1 MLIRCP
7 CGLVLRPD
15 HDGSEASTSSPRF
28 SIPMPDPTS
37 APSHPPRQPP
47 RRSRRI
53 TAPALLAF
61 AVLAVAAAVAAVDRF
76 YLHFFGSDAAP
87 LAMMMYAGHIVAA
100 AAFPDAATRTTASAA
115 TIATAAASFPSA
127 KTAATVSTGAM
138 PAPGATPATAAMPAT
153 GAMPATAATPIL
165 PSVARRKALPA
176 SSEQF
181 FADFVA
187 PRRPVVFAPPSGLDA
202 ALGWRTSRWTD
213 AYLERTAGD
222 ATVAVETPLDTG
234 HAWSPFGKE
243 VRHLDMTFRAFLAA
257 SRDAAGPRYYLNLQD
272 ANQDAVVDGFRFLRA
287 PLSALSGDMNIP
299 GFLLST
305 AVTHANFWYGV
316 SHAVNGS
323 KSRLHND
330 GGDNL
335 YVLLAGTKK
344 VVLFSPADALN
355 MYTFGKVVHVHPNGR
370 VEYEDVP
377 HAHFGRP
384 DADHPDLEA
393 FPAFANASRV
403 EVTVHAGEMLFIPA
417 GWYHEVTS
425 YGRHVAL
432 NFWFEP
438 PWTQA
443 SSSQGDFEGR
453 GNEGGDVGYM
463 GALAQWRGVRRVWSQ
478 VVDWIDTKMRAAL
491 V

>member
-1 MLIRCP
+1 M
-7 CGLVLRPD
+7 
-15 HDGSEASTSSPRF
+15 A
-28 SIPMPDPTS
+28 
-37 APSHPPRQPP
+37 
-47 RRSRRI
+47 
-53 TAPALLAF
+53 
-61 AVLAVAAAVAAVDRF
+61 AVVAAVDRV
-76 YLHFFGSDAAP
+76 YLHYFGSDAAP

-100 AAFPDAATRTTASAA
+100 ASADAAAFPSVQSPATL
-115 TIATAAASFPSA
+115 ATAAAPVVPS
-127 KTAATVSTGAM
+127 
-138 PAPGATPATAAMPAT
+138 
-153 GAMPATAATPIL
+153 I
-165 PSVARRKALPA
+165 ARRTALPA

-202 ALGWRTSRWTD
+202 ALGWRTARWTD
-213 AYLERTAGD
+213 AYLARTAGD
-222 ATVAVETPLDTG
+222 ATVAVETPLDTR

-272 ANQDAVVDGFRFLRA
+272 ADQDAVVDGFRFLRA

-316 SHAVNGS
+316 SHSVNGS

-384 DADHPDLEA
+384 DADQPDLEA

-443 SSSQGDFEGR
+443 SSSPGGLGGQ
-453 GNEGGDVGYM
+453 GNERSDAGYE

-478 VVDWIDTKMRAAL
+478 VLHWIENKVRAAL